1 MADFRMPSLGADMEA
16 GTLVQWLV
24 APGDRVQRGQ
34 VIAVVETQKGAID
47 VETFDTGVVEAL
59 LVEPGTEV
67 PVGTV
72 LARLRDEGPAV
83 SASSATAA
91 VAATVPL
98 AASPLA
104 TAATASTPPSPP
116 SAEAGPRASPRARKR
131 ASELGVDLQ
140 RLAGTGP
147 DGAITTEDV
156 ERAAGGKPSAADG
169 MRQAIAAAMSRS
181 KREIPHYYLW
191 HAIDLE
197 PALRWMES
205 TNERLPITQ
214 RLLPAVLLVRAVAI
228 AVKQLPEFGSAWVD
242 GRAVPPAGIH
252 LGFAVSLRE
261 GGLVNPA
268 IHDCDCGSLGELM
281 ERLRDV
287 TQRARSGGLRASEY
301 ADGVLTVT
309 SLGELGTTG
318 VLGVIHPPQTAIVGF
333 GAVAP
338 RPWVIDDAVVPRRVV
353 EVSLS
358 ADHRVTDG
366 VRGARFLRAIERAL
380 QQPEAL

>member
-1 MADFRMPSLGADMEA
+1 MAEFRMPSLGADMEA

-24 APGDRVQRGQ
+24 KPGDRVQRGQ

-47 VETFDTGVVEAL
+47 VESFEGGVVEAL

-67 PVGTV
+67 PVGTT
-72 LARLRDEGPAV
+72 LARLHDDGDARPVATPVVAAPAAT
-83 SASSATAA
+83 STPAPAPASTATAR
-91 VAATVPL
+91 V
-98 AASPLA
+98 
-104 TAATASTPPSPP
+104 
-116 SAEAGPRASPRARKR
+116 SPRARKR
-131 ASELGVDLQ
+131 ASELGVDVHALV
-140 RLAGTGP
+140 GTGP
-147 DGAITTEDV
+147 DGAITTDDV
-156 ERAAGGKPSAADG
+156 ERAAGSKPSPADG

-197 PALRWMES
+197 PALQWMEAG
-205 TNERLPITQ
+205 NERLPIAA
-214 RLLPAVLLVRAVAI
+214 RLLPAVLLLRAVAV

-252 LGFAVSLRE
+252 LGFAVSLRT

-268 IHDCDCGSLGELM
+268 IHDCERGTLADLM

-287 TQRARSGGLRASEY
+287 TARARAGGLRASEY

-333 GAVAP
+333 GAITP
-338 RPWVIDDAVVPRRVV
+338 RAWVVGDAVVPRRVV

-366 VRGARFLRAIERAL
+366 VRGAAFLRTIERAL
-380 QQPEAL
+380 QHPEDL